1 MARDMTPVLK
11 RCRALGLDPIV
22 LGVSKKPS
30 KKKGREVRK
39 LSEYG
44 TQLKEKQKVKFIY
57 GVLETQFRNYYA
69 KADKMKGITGEN
81 LLGLLETRLDNVVYR
96 LGFARTR
103 TEARQVVRHKHI
115 LVNGKRV
122 DIPSFQVS
130 VGDTIE
136 IREKS
141 RDMQRYKDVTALSVN
156 RAVPAWLSSD
166 KTNLKGSVIQLPTRA
181 DVDLPVNETL
191 IVELYSK

>member
-44 TQLKEKQKVKFIY
+44 MQLKEKQKVKFIY

-122 DIPSFQVS
+122 DIPSYQVS

-141 RDMQRYKDVTALSVN
+141 RDMQRYKDITALSVN

-166 KTNLKGSVIQLPTRA
+166 KTNLKGSVIQLPSRA

-191 IVELYSK
+191 IIELYSK